1 MNGLTH
7 CALHAP
13 NLSSFVVLARRK
25 SPLSKNDTTP
35 LKRKIW
41 TRISNSFVRCSNAP
55 LTSGVPYTVKTVWTS
70 CKLPNLIY
78 VVQQITAILAL
89 RVTPSAGSP
98 SANNA
103 SCPFALSLRSRLI
116 QKLRTGSRSCV
127 SPLVPKHHLFAQKDA
142 KNKTRLHLTL
152 TFARAR
158 P

>member
-1 MNGLTH
+1 MRWIQHSNDKLVVSLSR
-7 CALHAP
+7 ANAWR
-13 NLSSFVVLARRK
+13 LSSR
-25 SPLSKNDTTP
+25 
-35 LKRKIW
+35 
-41 TRISNSFVRCSNAP
+41 
-55 LTSGVPYTVKTVWTS
+55 
-70 CKLPNLIY
+70 
-78 VVQQITAILAL
+78 QITAIPAL

-127 SPLVPKHHLFAQKDA
+127 SPLVPKHLFAQKDA

-158 P
+158 PQLARSLIPSSSSPFKSSAAFSRAQMSCCQFHRLSSLRSRR